1 MCFEY
6 NTLFIYYLLF
16 KKNHI
21 NHIIIVNASNSSD
34 ANIAM

>member
-6 NTLFIYYLLF
+6 NTLFIIF
-16 KKNHI
+16 IIKKKHI